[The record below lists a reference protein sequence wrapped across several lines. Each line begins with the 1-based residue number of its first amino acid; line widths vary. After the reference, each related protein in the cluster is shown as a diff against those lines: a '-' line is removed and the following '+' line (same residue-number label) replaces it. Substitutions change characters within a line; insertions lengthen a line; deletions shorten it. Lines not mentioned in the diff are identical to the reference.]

1 MSKATRVL
9 TQDWFELVEMIPDDL
24 EASAR
29 EYHALRRRRGIRS
42 AADLLRVILLYAT
55 VHSLRLAAVWS
66 AGLGVCDI
74 SRQAIEK
81 RVLHSTEWLRHL
93 VAVLLQAVVPVPADS
108 SNEVKRL
115 VLRDGSVI
123 SRPGSEGAE
132 WRLHLSWQPWAQQP
146 VALTLSDRHTGEG
159 LADAG
164 LQAGD
169 LVLADRAYGIW
180 REIQHV
186 LQASAYLIIRL
197 TWSNLPLCTPDGQPF
212 DLPAWLRTIPPN
224 QSLAAVTVYA
234 ADDPERHPLRLVAGR
249 LPSEKAQAAR
259 AAVRRRARKKKRSPH
274 PNTLLA
280 AEFCLLLT
288 NLPAHTWP
296 DTAILAWYRIRW
308 QVEWCFRRWKS
319 LCHLD
324 QLPAHPS
331 PIAEPVLL
339 VKLILILLMQQR
351 LGVLPWAE
359 WWSNPRQPAPVVSTL
374 VQLAY
379 ARICDLIR
387 PTAVI
392 DQLFQNPAPL
402 LRHLRSSR
410 RKRPLQLAR
419 ALLLLKNLF
428 ADSSSSSPCLC

>member
-24 EASAR
+24 EVSAR
-29 EYHALRRRRGIRS
+29 ECQAQRRRRGIRS

-123 SRPGSEGAE
+123 SRAGSEGAE

-146 VALTLSDRHTGEG
+146 VALMLSDRHTGEG

-180 REIQHV
+180 REIRHV
-186 LQASAYLIIRL
+186 LQASAYLIILVIAHISATCQIFRL
-197 TWSNLPLCTPDGQPF
+197 ALPLECEIQG
-212 DLPAWLRTIPPN
+212 
-224 QSLAAVTVYA
+224 S
-234 ADDPERHPLRLVAGR
+234 
-249 LPSEKAQAAR
+249 
-259 AAVRRRARKKKRSPH
+259 
-274 PNTLLA
+274 
-280 AEFCLLLT
+280 
-288 NLPAHTWP
+288 
-296 DTAILAWYRIRW
+296 
-308 QVEWCFRRWKS
+308 
-319 LCHLD
+319 
-324 QLPAHPS
+324 
-331 PIAEPVLL
+331 
-339 VKLILILLMQQR
+339 
-351 LGVLPWAE
+351 
-359 WWSNPRQPAPVVSTL
+359 
-374 VQLAY
+374 
-379 ARICDLIR
+379 
-387 PTAVI
+387 
-392 DQLFQNPAPL
+392 
-402 LRHLRSSR
+402 
-410 RKRPLQLAR
+410 
-419 ALLLLKNLF
+419 
-428 ADSSSSSPCLC
+428 